1 MSSNTKGSRG
11 ETLYDRVSRQKHRWL
26 KRVMSDPA
34 ASSSEKCFA
43 YIVMDKLNCAT
54 LDSWPGQAL
63 IAQLLGRKS
72 TKTAHRVAFGLERR
86 NHLRIS
92 RDTGGFYRYAPV
104 FLTEDED
111 KSDGNA
117 GHSCPPMPDK
127 TVDESSLG
135 ILSNKSSPSSD
146 GREAS
151 KYSSSAPS
159 NYRRN
164 QRGLYEVELAKLL
177 GNNGSVVLER
187 LSELND
193 AIVERLCRALADGLL
208 GQREI
213 LAARL
218 AADQQPRKRRPT

>member
-92 RDTGGFYRYAPV
+92 RDPGGFYRYAPV
-104 FLTEDED
+104 FLPE
-111 KSDGNA
+111 
-117 GHSCPPMPDK
+117 
-127 TVDESSLG
+127 
-135 ILSNKSSPSSD
+135 
-146 GREAS
+146 
-151 KYSSSAPS
+151 
-159 NYRRN
+159 
-164 QRGLYEVELAKLL
+164 
-177 GNNGSVVLER
+177 
-187 LSELND
+187 
-193 AIVERLCRALADGLL
+193 
-208 GQREI
+208 
-213 LAARL
+213 
-218 AADQQPRKRRPT
+218 